1 MAKGF
6 WVARFGRDPSGTP
19 ERETRN
25 TKANDRMTNE
35 QGGIAMT
42 TTIHVWLVAATLAV
56 APMADPTTGAES
68 ADTPLHVVSGTLSKL
83 DLSNGRGL
91 LTTDLG
97 RPVYFDVPKAY
108 LFENVTVGARIAL
121 QLDEYGRAVKVMDT
135 SIPDVM
141 IAPGA
146 REKGQPLAADRDEPT
161 DR

>member
-1 MAKGF
+1 
-6 WVARFGRDPSGTP
+6 
-19 ERETRN
+19 
-25 TKANDRMTNE
+25 MTA
-35 QGGIAMT
+35 IMYA
-42 TTIHVWLVAATLAV
+42 WLVAATLSV
-56 APMADPTTGAES
+56 VPIADAATAAES
-68 ADTPLHVVSGTLSKL
+68 AEAPFHVVSGTLSKL

-141 IAPGA
+141 PPPGE
-146 REKGQPLAADRDEPT
+146 REKDRSLAAGGEEPADR
-161 DR
+161 